1 MTTPSTLLFQAAPPP
16 VIVVGSGLAGLAA
29 ATQLISHHNIPVQ
42 LLERSPKLGGN
53 SIKASSGIN
62 GAPTRFQPTLSSA
75 TNSNSNGNDVT
86 SIDDQFYN
94 DTIRSAGTALTKA
107 ASTDEKQQRE
117 KLISALTGSSADAVY
132 WLTDSKGIDLS
143 KVSQLGGHSRPRTH
157 RGGPGQKTPGAS
169 IIGTL
174 LEGLEKSPNFN
185 LRTGAKVTKVLRE
198 SDEVMGVEYEDNND
212 NNEQAK
218 TKTETLKGPVVFASG
233 GFAGDAHGLL
243 AQYRPDLAGFP
254 TTNQAREGT
263 QPLLTA
269 VGARL
274 VDMERVQIHPTGFVD
289 PNDAGALNKILAA
302 EMLRGE
308 GGILLARDGKRFV
321 NELNTRDK
329 VTDAV
334 MSYAEAL
341 HSNNNSNNNEPA
353 ATKQWDVSLLLDETT
368 AQATSSHLGFYRWKG
383 LVKQTTVGELGP
395 SALETIREYGQIA
408 SGRKSDSLGRKA
420 FANWTLGRDGGAEVT
435 PQSVVLVGKVTP
447 VVHFTMGGALINE
460 HSQVLD
466 TNGKPIHGLWAAGEI
481 TGGIH
486 GGNRLGG
493 SSFLECV
500 VFGRIAADQA
510 AAFYESHYKNGGFM
524 KQQ

>member
-1 MTTPSTLLFQAAPPP
+1 M
-16 VIVVGSGLAGLAA
+16 VGSGLAGLAA
-29 ATQLISHHNIPVQ
+29 AAQLISHHNIPVQ
-42 LLERSPKLGGN
+42 LLERSPKPGGN

-62 GAPTRFQPTLSSA
+62 GAPTRFQPTLSS
-75 TNSNSNGNDVT
+75 SNSTNGNDVT

-94 DTIRSAGTALTKA
+94 DTIRSAGTALTNA
-107 ASTDEKQQRE
+107 ASSDEKEQRE
-117 KLISALTGSSADAVY
+117 KLISTLTGSSADAIY

-143 KVSQLGGHSRPRTH
+143 KVAQLGGHSRPRTH

-185 LRTGAKVTKVLRE
+185 LRTGARVTKILRE
-198 SDEVMGVEYEDNND
+198 SDEVMGVEYEDNNN
-212 NNEQAK
+212 NNEHSAK
-218 TKTETLKGPVVFASG
+218 TESLKGPVVFASG

-269 VGARL
+269 VGAHL

-289 PNDAGALNKILAA
+289 PSDTGSLNKILAA

-308 GGILLARDGKRFV
+308 GGILLAGDGKRFV

-334 MSYAEAL
+334 MNYAEIL
-341 HSNNNSNNNEPA
+341 HSDNNNNNNNGPT
-353 ATKQWDVSLLLDETT
+353 ATKQWDVSLVLDETT
-368 AQATSSHLGFYRWKG
+368 AKATSSHLGFYQWKG

-408 SGRKSDSLGRKA
+408 SGHKPDPLGRNA

-435 PQSVVLVGKVTP
+435 PQSIVLVGKVTP

-466 TNGKPIHGLWAAGEI
+466 ISGKPIHGLWAAGEV
-481 TGGIH
+481 TGGVH

-493 SSFLECV
+493 SSLLECV
-500 VFGRIAADQA
+500 VFGRIAADQV
-510 AAFYESHYKNGGFM
+510 AAFYKSHYTEDTGLV